1 MLNATKAIQHLLGW
15 IGTHFMSTTPD
26 PRTQAQVLEQERR
39 RLSQRLEEV
48 AKLCEAPIP
57 PSAFYSELLQRLL
70 DSLAAPG
77 GCVWVVTP
85 QGNLQQA
92 FQINFQQAAL
102 DSEEARAGH
111 DSLLRLA
118 FMNGQPIHLPPR
130 SSIAGEPGQAPPG
143 NPSPHLLMLVPI
155 RQNDQVIGLIEVLQ
169 GANRPANAIPGFL
182 QYMNMMADLAGRYQR
197 NQLVGQLV
205 GQQQLWSQLELFTRT
220 AHGSLNPT
228 EVAYHIA
235 NEGRRLIECDR
246 VSVIIRPRG
255 ERARVEAVSGS
266 DTVEKRSNQVVKL
279 RRLAD
284 RVMQWGERLV
294 FSGTRDDTLP
304 PKVLEALDDYIQE
317 SPSRLLV
324 LMPLTD
330 EREGDGKDKP
340 KQPSRSALVMEC
352 FEAPADEAQTMARL
366 DVVARH
372 ASSALYNS
380 MELRRIPFRWIW
392 MPLATLQEGLGGQ
405 TRAIVMLVV
414 AAISI
419 LIGGLIALPYPLKV
433 DSGGTLL
440 PAARKTI
447 YSPAPGTVK
456 RFEVRPGQI
465 LAERTVLAEMFDSDL
480 DSKIRTLMSEIHAAN
495 YAEQSARESA
505 NIPGISIGERNQALT
520 QAGQQ
525 EIVRKAKEAELR
537 ELLRRT
543 NSIPNRPGWFNI
555 VAPNLTPS
563 ERAVA
568 DRPEW
573 LVLNSNF
580 EEMEGREVRPNE
592 PILRLGVTSGKW
604 EVEIKIPQKYIG
616 QVLREYQNNG
626 GQPLRVDFLLL
637 SDTTRVFEG
646 LLHRHRIAGE
656 ATASQDAASEAEPVV
671 LATVEIEDASIP
683 EGSNVVEELGRN
695 RLVSGTE
702 IKAKVYC
709 GTHAAGYSLFYG
721 VWEFLYEKVVFF
733 F

>member
-1 MLNATKAIQHLLGW
+1 
-15 IGTHFMSTTPD
+15 MSTAPD

-39 RLSQRLEEV
+39 RLSQRLDEV
-48 AKLCEAPIP
+48 SRLCESPLP

-70 DSLAAPG
+70 DSLAAPA
-77 GCVWVVTP
+77 GCVWVLTS

-92 FQINFQQAAL
+92 FQINFQQAGL
-102 DSEEARAGH
+102 DTDEARASH

-118 FMNGQPIHLPPR
+118 FTTGQPVHLPPR
-130 SSIAGEPGQAPPG
+130 SSLAGEPGQAPPG

-155 RQNDQVIGLIEVLQ
+155 RQNEQVIGLIEVLQ
-169 GANRPANAIPGFL
+169 GANRPANAVPGFL
-182 QYMNMMADLAGRYQR
+182 QYMNLMADLAGRYQR

-220 AHGSLNPT
+220 IHGSLNPT
-228 EVAYHIA
+228 EVSYHVA

-246 VSVIIRPRG
+246 VSVVIRPRG

-284 RVMQWGERLV
+284 RVLEWGERLV

-304 PKVLEALDDYIQE
+304 PKVLEALDEYIQE

-340 KQPSRSALVMEC
+340 KQPPRSALVMEC

-372 ASSALYNS
+372 SSSALYNS
-380 MELRRIPFRWIW
+380 LELRRIPFRWLW
-392 MPLATLQEGLGGQ
+392 MPLARLQEGLGGQ

-414 AAISI
+414 AAIS
-419 LIGGLIALPYPLKV
+419 LVVAGLIFLPYPLKV
-433 DSGGTLL
+433 DSTGTLQ
-440 PAARKTI
+440 PTARRAL
-447 YSPAPGTVK
+447 YSPDTGTVQ

-465 LAERTVLAEMFDSDL
+465 VAERTATIELFNLQLHDKINTLISD
-480 DSKIRTLMSEIHAAN
+480 INAAN
-495 YAEQSARESA
+495 YAEKTARDAA
-505 NIPGISIGERNQALT
+505 NIPGLPLAEKNQALT

-525 EIVRKAKEAELR
+525 EIVRRAKER
-537 ELLRRT
+537 ELKELLQRT
-543 NSIPNRPGWFNI
+543 NSIPNRPGAFN
-555 VAPNLTPS
+555 VLAPNLTPA
-563 ERAVA
+563 ERAIA
-568 DRPEW
+568 GAPEW
-573 LVLNSNF
+573 MVLNSSF
-580 EEMEGREVRPNE
+580 EEMVGRQVQPNE
-592 PILRLGVTSGKW
+592 PLLRLGVVSGKW
-604 EVEIKIPQKYIG
+604 EVEIKIPQKHIG
-616 QVLREYQNNG
+616 QVLNGFKANG
-626 GQPLRVDFLLL
+626 GQPLRVDFLLR
-637 SDTTRVFEG
+637 SDTTSVFQG
-646 LLHRHRIAGE
+646 RLHRHRISGE
-656 ATASQDAASEAEPVV
+656 ATASQDAASESEPVV
-671 LATVEIEDASIP
+671 VAIVEIEEDEIP
-683 EGSNVVEELGRN
+683 AGSNVVETLGRN

-709 GTHAAGYSLFYG
+709 GTHRAGYALFYG
-721 VWEFLYEKVVFF
+721 VWEFLYENVVFF